1 LSQKE
6 LAFPIF
12 VIPGPVAGHGIEI
25 NGNNY
30 LIPVDAVLER
40 DIDAFDEAIPL
51 DRILTVIEPTK
62 QLRLVI
68 LDACRDN
75 PFNKTMKR
83 TIATRRRREL
93 ARLAICIPRKY
104 CRGLQYLRLE
114 WKHGCNGSQA
124 INGMSRRARQ
134 VLDDLKCRCAPAV
147 P

>member
-1 LSQKE
+1 MSQKE

-83 TIATRRRREL
+83 TIATRAVVNLPVWR
-93 ARLAICIPRKY
+93 CIPRKY

-114 WKHGCNGSQA
+114 WKHGCNESQA

>member
-1 LSQKE
+1 LSHKE

-30 LIPVDAVLER
+30 LISVDAVLER

-93 ARLAICIPRKY
+93 GPSGDLHSSKILSRASISSPRVEARLQRVTGNKRHEPTCTASF
-104 CRGLQYLRLE
+104 G
-114 WKHGCNGSQA
+114 
-124 INGMSRRARQ
+124 
-134 VLDDLKCRCAPAV
+134 
-147 P
+147 

>member
-51 DRILTVIEPTK
+51 DRILTVIEPTSNCGSSFWTP
-62 QLRLVI
+62 
-68 LDACRDN
+68 AA
-75 PFNKTMKR
+75 
-83 TIATRRRREL
+83 TIPSTR
-93 ARLAICIPRKY
+93 P
-104 CRGLQYLRLE
+104 
-114 WKHGCNGSQA
+114 
-124 INGMSRRARQ
+124 
-134 VLDDLKCRCAPAV
+134 
-147 P
+147 